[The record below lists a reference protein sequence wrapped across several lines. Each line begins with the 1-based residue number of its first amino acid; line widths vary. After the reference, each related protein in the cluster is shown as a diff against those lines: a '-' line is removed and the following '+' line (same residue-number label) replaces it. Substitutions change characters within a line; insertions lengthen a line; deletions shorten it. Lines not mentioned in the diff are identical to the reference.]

1 MKKGWIFILMILLC
15 LGVASA
21 SSISIYEIDS
31 TTIVEPGEIG
41 EYNLEVTNLGSQ
53 VLNLQ
58 IKGDPFV
65 GLPSSYIEYVMV
77 DPDGVTLGA
86 HETVDV
92 NVKIKV
98 KEDAITQKRYQTYI
112 TIDALNIDDLEEEY
126 SLEVFAKEPEKEISM
141 YIKDYPESIQPGKD
155 YTVTVA
161 LENNLQES
169 LSNVNVYVS
178 SVLFEEYDTVQL
190 FAGQER
196 DIEFSFPIE
205 STSEPGDY
213 ELSARVFYGEELQ
226 GSEEVDF
233 IVDLNL
239 DVSESVEDISKFLHR
254 DITVTKTNNGNY
266 VVGESYNIDLGTIE
280 SWFAKYSIRP
290 TYKDNTGS
298 YWNFNLDPAEEY
310 SIQIR
315 VDYRPL
321 VIAIIVIIVFILLM
335 WYWMSKGVVIK
346 KEVFKLKQTSE
357 GISDF
362 KILIHIKNNTNKT
375 VKNLMMIEMLPRVI
389 NPLPKFGTLKPNNVQ
404 RGEKG
409 VRMIWRIP
417 ELVKGEERIISYDV
431 EAKMKIIGQFML
443 PQSMVKYRTH
453 RGKVMASKS
462 NRLSV
467 ASGFLSESIRKKKK

>member
-1 MKKGWIFILMILLC
+1 MRNGLILILMILLC

-21 SSISIYEIDS
+21 SVISVYEVDS
-31 TTIVEPGEIG
+31 TTIVEPGEVG
-41 EYNLEVTNLGSQ
+41 EYNLEITNLGSQ

-58 IKGDPFV
+58 IKGDPFA
-65 GLPSSYIEYVMV
+65 GLPSSYIEYIMV

-86 HETVDV
+86 HESVDM

-98 KEDAITQKRYQTYI
+98 KEDAITQKRYKTYI
-112 TIDALNIDDLEEEY
+112 TINALNVEDLEEVY
-126 SLEVFAKEPEKEISM
+126 NLEVFAKEPEKEISM
-141 YIKDYPESIQPGKD
+141 YVKDYPESIQPGKD
-155 YTVTVA
+155 YTFTVA
-161 LENNLQES
+161 LDNNIQES
-169 LSNVNVYVS
+169 LNNVNVYVS
-178 SVLFEEYDTVQL
+178 SVLFEDYDTIQL

-196 DIEFSFPIE
+196 DLEFSFPIE

-213 ELSARVFYGEELQ
+213 ELSVRVFYGEELQ
-226 GSEEVDF
+226 SSEEVDF
-233 IVDLNL
+233 IVDLNI
-239 DVSESVEDISKFLHR
+239 DVSESVEDVSNFLHR
-254 DITVTKTNNGNY
+254 DITVTKINNGNY
-266 VVGESYNIDLGTIE
+266 VVGESYDLYLGTIE

-290 TYKDNTGS
+290 TYKDGAGGH
-298 YWNFNLDPAEEY
+298 WNFNLDPGEEY
-310 SIQIR
+310 SINIR

-321 VIAIIVIIVFILLM
+321 VVAVIVIIVFILLM

-362 KILIHIKNNTNKT
+362 KILLHIKNNTNKT
-375 VKNLMMIEMLPRVI
+375 VKNLMLIEMLPRVI

-417 ELVKGEERIISYDV
+417 ELVKGEERIVSYDV

-453 RGKVMASKS
+453 RGRVMASKS

-467 ASGFLSESIRKKKK
+467 ASGFLSESIKKKKK

>member
-1 MKKGWIFILMILLC
+1 MKKGLLFILMVLLC
-15 LGVASA
+15 LGIASA

-31 TTIVEPGEIG
+31 TTIVEPGEVA
-41 EYNLEVTNLGSQ
+41 EYNLEVSNLGAQ
-53 VLNLQ
+53 ELNLQ

-77 DPDGVTLGA
+77 DLDGVTLEG
-86 HETVDV
+86 HESVDV
-92 NVKIKV
+92 NVRIKV
-98 KEDAITQKRYQTYI
+98 KEDAITQKRYKTYV
-112 TIDALNIDDLEEEY
+112 TVEALNVEGVEEKY
-126 SLEVFAKEPEKEISM
+126 NLEVFCKEPDKEISM
-141 YIKDYPESIQPGKD
+141 YIKDYPETIKPGTD
-155 YTVTVA
+155 YTITVA

-169 LSNVNVYVS
+169 LSNVNVYAS
-178 SVLFEEYDTVQL
+178 SSLFEEYDTIQL

-196 DIEFSFPIE
+196 DIEFSFPID
-205 STSEPGDY
+205 STSEPGNY
-213 ELSARVFYGEELQ
+213 ELSVRVFYGEELQ

-233 IVDLNL
+233 AVDLNS

-254 DITVTKTNNGNY
+254 DIIVTKTNNGNY
-266 VVGESYNIDLGTIE
+266 VVGENYNIDLGTIE
-280 SWFAKYSIRP
+280 GWFAKYSIRP
-290 TYKDNTGS
+290 TYKDSTGS
-298 YWNFNLDPAEEY
+298 YWNFNLEPGEEY

-321 VIAIIVIIVFILLM
+321 VVAIIVIIVFILLM
-335 WYWMSKGVVIK
+335 WYWMSKGVIIK

-362 KILIHIKNNTNKT
+362 KILMHIKNNTNKT
-375 VKNLMMIEMLPRVI
+375 VKNIMIIEMLPRVI
-389 NPLPKFGTLKPNNVQ
+389 NPLPRFGTLKPNNVQ

-417 ELVKGEERIISYDV
+417 ELVKGEERIVSYDV

-453 RGKVMASKS
+453 RGRVMASKS

-467 ASGFLSESIRKKKK
+467 ASGFLSESIKKKKK